1 MMSRH
6 NGWRL
11 LVLIFV
17 LSGSGCSIAD
27 KRGASL
33 SRDDYQACL
42 AANPDNAQACEDKRL
57 IMERDQREYERRCQ
71 FLPCF

>member
-6 NGWRL
+6 NAWRL
-11 LVLIFV
+11 LVVIFV
-17 LSGSGCSIAD
+17 LSATGCSIAD
-27 KRGASL
+27 KRNASL

-57 IMERDQREYERRCQ
+57 IMERDQRDYERRCQ
-71 FLPCF
+71 YLPCF

>member
-6 NGWRL
+6 NVWRL
-11 LVLIFV
+11 LVVIFV
-17 LSGSGCSIAD
+17 LSLSGCSIAT
-27 KRGASL
+27 KRNAGL

-42 AANPDNAQACEDKRL
+42 AANPDNGQACEDKRL

-71 FLPCF
+71 WLPCF